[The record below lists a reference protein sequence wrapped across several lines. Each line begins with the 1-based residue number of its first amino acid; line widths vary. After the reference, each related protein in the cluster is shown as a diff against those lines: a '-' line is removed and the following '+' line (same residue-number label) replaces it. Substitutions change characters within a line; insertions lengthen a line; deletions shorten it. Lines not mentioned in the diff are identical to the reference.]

1 VRRHLPRANIR
12 EHLSPCAVR
21 GDAEMLDRA
30 IGNLLD
36 NAVRWSP
43 ADGHVDLTVSD
54 GEVVV
59 SDEGPGIAD
68 ADLPFVFDRFYRSPA
83 ARGRPGSGLGLA
95 IVRQAAELH
104 RGVVSAANSGQ
115 GAVLRLRLPTLDMPH
130 PVPAQVP
137 PAPPATLA
145 DPGHLA
151 RSPISAARRSVMDRT
166 SLDSR
171 LLRMMIS
178 ACACGKTALLD
189 TNPLMSP

>member
-1 VRRHLPRANIR
+1 
-12 EHLSPCAVR
+12 
-21 GDAEMLDRA
+21 MLDRA

-189 TNPLMSP
+189 TNPLLSP